1 MERQSFSDAHVISQ
15 KRATKALIKFCEDH
29 GYDVDGVED
38 LRACLKSLE
47 QANIESAVS
56 AYLRIPIGGMGRFD
70 DWLPPTAFDHETPE
84 YSRAVFEALVTQ
96 WSLLMK
102 LSLPSG
108 D

>member
-1 MERQSFSDAHVISQ
+1 MNRQKFTDVHVISQ
-15 KRATKALIKFCEDH
+15 SRATKALIKFCEDH
-29 GYDVDGVED
+29 DYDVDGVED

-47 QANIESAVS
+47 RNNIESAVQ
-56 AYLRIPIGGMGRFD
+56 AYLRIPIGGMGCFD
-70 DWLPPTAFDHETPE
+70 DWLPAAVFSHETPE

-102 LSLPSG
+102 LSVPKN